1 MKAPLH
7 LVQYRVQYYTFC
19 IKAMLKA
26 IHVPLERLRFVTGS
40 TYQLSPHYT
49 LDAMRLSAAVSQR
62 DALKAGTE
70 VIKQS
75 GNPPLSGMWY
85 PGMQALDEEYLEVD
99 AELGGVDQRK
109 IFTFS
114 EKYLPVLGYE
124 KRSHLLNHMVGGLN
138 GGKMSASDT
147 SSKIDLLDTSK
158 MIAKKVAKTYC
169 AIGDIDNNLLLT
181 LVQHV
186 LLPLLDLM
194 HGETFVIDRETQ
206 FGGKLEYATYEQ
218 VCHDFS
224 EEKVSHLYPYNIY
237 SAAQSTGLETGR
249 TICSRASG
257 GPR

>member
-7 LVQYRVQYYTFC
+7 LVQYRVQYYSMC

-26 IHVPLERLRFVTGS
+26 MHVPLERLRFVTGS
-40 TYQLSPHYT
+40 TYQLSPRYT

-85 PGMQALDEEYLEVD
+85 PGMQALDEEYLGAD

-124 KRSHLLNHMVGGLN
+124 KRSHLLNHMVGGLK
-138 GGKMSASDT
+138 GGKMSASDAT
-147 SSKIDLLDTSK
+147 SKIDLLDTPK
-158 MIAKKVAKTYC
+158 AIAKKVAKAYC
-169 AIGDIDNNLLLT
+169 ATGDIDNNPLLT

-194 HGETFVIDRETQ
+194 HGETFVINREAQ
-206 FGGKLEYATYEQ
+206 FGGKLEYTTYEQ
-218 VCHDFS
+218 VYNDFS
-224 EEKVSHLYPYNIY
+224 QEK
-237 SAAQSTGLETGR
+237 A
-249 TICSRASG
+249 
-257 GPR
+257 